1 MYAIADRFYP
11 NRGFVIFICNHTLLL
26 LCDYGFSENEDP
38 RKQRTETRKQRP
50 ANEDHL
56 MILIQELRVTL
67 YSFTDEKQFKA
78 WQLLCSQRDHLS
90 VKKSEIA
97 DDYIKR

>member
-1 MYAIADRFYP
+1 
-11 NRGFVIFICNHTLLL
+11 
-26 LCDYGFSENEDP
+26 
-38 RKQRTETRKQRP
+38 
-50 ANEDHL
+50 

-78 WQLLCSQRDHLS
+78 WQLLWSQRDHLS